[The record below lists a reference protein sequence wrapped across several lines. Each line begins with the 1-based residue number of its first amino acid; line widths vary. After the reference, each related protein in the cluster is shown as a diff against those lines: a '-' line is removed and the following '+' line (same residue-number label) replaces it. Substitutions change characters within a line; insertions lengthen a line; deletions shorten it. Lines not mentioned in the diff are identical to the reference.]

1 MGNIK
6 MYNCACL
13 FAILEPSTVS
23 EASTSQITVT
33 TPVPATEATTNDVT
47 RTWTGDNTA
56 VTFTMTP
63 ENSKGTE
70 STEISLRGITAE
82 TNAQW
87 ISTTD
92 TGSSASLTPHSAPQG
107 TPSSG
112 EIISVSSGI
121 TSLTESATDPI
132 TVATDSIDS
141 SMTDENTVSSHV
153 SSNTNTDRIVTSS
166 TTTAGSDISPSN
178 ANDIAT
184 PTISVGASSITAQDI
199 TITSTSSAAP
209 QLQSMTTTVDR
220 VTSVVT
226 SADSSQNSGSETAG
240 TPADRLVTVTGST
253 FGGTSVSAG
262 SGDTYSTMDALSIS
276 SSSDDDRH
284 AFVTTS
290 SNRLLESGDT
300 SFAHVVETSPAVAA
314 GSLAAS
320 AAGGEP
326 TTLVPISDISAS
338 VPHTSAI
345 QAYSAETVTVRSGT
359 FESSDTATIPSL
371 QTVTDDVISTVRD
384 VSTVEAIE
392 SVPTTADDE
401 FAPSEGTIRG
411 KSKAHYVFT
420 GIKIKVSF

>member
-13 FAILEPSTVS
+13 FALLEPSTVS
-23 EASTSQITVT
+23 EASTSQTTVT

-70 STEISLRGITAE
+70 SSTEISLRSITAE

-92 TGSSASLTPHSAPQG
+92 TGSSASLASHSAPQS

-121 TSLTESATDPI
+121 TSSTESTTDPI
-132 TVATDSIDS
+132 TVATGSIDS
-141 SMTDENTVSSHV
+141 SMTDAKTVSSHV
-153 SSNTNTDRIVTSS
+153 SSNTNTDRIVTTS
-166 TTTAGSDISPSN
+166 TTTAGSDNSPSN
-178 ANDIAT
+178 ANDIT
-184 PTISVGASSITAQDI
+184 TQMTSVEASSIRAQDI
-199 TITSTSSAAP
+199 TITSTSSDAP
-209 QLQSMTTTVDR
+209 QLQGRTTTAVDR
-220 VTSVVT
+220 VTTVVT
-226 SADSSQNSGSETAG
+226 SADSSQNSGSEISG

-253 FGGTSVSAG
+253 FDGTSVSAV
-262 SGDTYSTMDALSIS
+262 SGDTSSFAGTPVSAGRGDTHSTMNALSIS
-276 SSSDDDRH
+276 SSSDDDRRVS
-284 AFVTTS
+284 VTTS
-290 SNRLLESGDT
+290 SNRLLDSDDT
-300 SFAHVVETSPAVAA
+300 SFTHVAETSPAVET

-320 AAGGEP
+320 AAGGAP
-326 TTLVPISDISAS
+326 TTLVPISAS
-338 VPHTSAI
+338 VPHTSVS
-345 QAYSAETVTVRSGT
+345 QVFSTETVTVLSGT
-359 FESSDTATIPSL
+359 SESSDAVTIPSL
-371 QTVTDDVISTVRD
+371 QTVNDDVISTDRD

-411 KSKAHYVFT
+411 KV
-420 GIKIKVSF
+420 